1 MPVLEVKVSGKMERK
16 KHSGVE
22 QVETGSCKIV
32 CCCLFLI
39 ISCDITL
46 GNSGELAASLK
57 IS

>member
-1 MPVLEVKVSGKMERK
+1 MPVLEVKVSGKKETLRRRTSGNRK
-16 KHSGVE
+16 LQNSLFV
-22 QVETGSCKIV
+22 
-32 CCCLFLI
+32 FLI